1 MSNYEDETFNL
12 FQIVIKKDL
21 INFFNNNINQY
32 FKEICSNYNN
42 QNSKFVNNKENHI
55 ISIENEFDYCYDNN
69 KEKNNKYPFA
79 QRRQIF
85 HESESKNDRKK
96 YSRES
101 KKYPN
106 FIDDIYEE
114 KKVIYQKKQNTR
126 NIPVK
131 IPFLSVK
138 FKNQYILKKI

>member
-1 MSNYEDETFNL
+1 MLNYEDETFNL

-32 FKEICSNYNN
+32 YKEICSNYNN
-42 QNSKFVNNKENHI
+42 QNSKFVSDEEDGV

-69 KEKNNKYPFA
+69 KEKNNEYPFA

-96 YSRES
+96 YSRE
-101 KKYPN
+101 
-106 FIDDIYEE
+106 
-114 KKVIYQKKQNTR
+114 
-126 NIPVK
+126 
-131 IPFLSVK
+131 
-138 FKNQYILKKI
+138 